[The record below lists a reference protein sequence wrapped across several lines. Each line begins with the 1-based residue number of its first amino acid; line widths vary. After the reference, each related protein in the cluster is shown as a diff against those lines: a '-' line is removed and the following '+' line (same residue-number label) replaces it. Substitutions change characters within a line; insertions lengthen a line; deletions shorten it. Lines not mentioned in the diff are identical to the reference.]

1 MNHYEMIYHTQIT
14 SQGLPLLSF
23 EVNHC
28 EMRGL
33 LPTKIQP
40 LVFMALLEFHK
51 TVHTES
57 FLLVSTS
64 IHTLVG
70 PLRKSMWCS
79 FLVGG

>member
-1 MNHYEMIYHTQIT
+1 MNHYEMICQTQIT
-14 SQGLPLLSF
+14 PQGLPLLSF

-40 LVFMALLEFHK
+40 LVFMALLKFRE

-57 FLLVSTS
+57 FLFYPTR
-64 IHTLVG
+64 IYTLVG
-70 PLRKSMWCS
+70 PLYKSSWS
-79 FLVGG
+79 FLVG